1 MCEATAGTLGI
12 KGKQPGFTLYI
23 FHMLVL
29 FGLFWIRDGF
39 IANLERKFLEIR
51 FLLVKSH

>member
-12 KGKQPGFTLYI
+12 KGKQPDFTLYI

-39 IANLERKFLEIR
+39 IANLERKF
-51 FLLVKSH
+51 